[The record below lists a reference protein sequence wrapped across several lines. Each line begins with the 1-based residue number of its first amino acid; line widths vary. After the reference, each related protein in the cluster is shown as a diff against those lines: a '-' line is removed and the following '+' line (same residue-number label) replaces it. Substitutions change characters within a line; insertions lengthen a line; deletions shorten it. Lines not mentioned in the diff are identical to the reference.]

1 MSQIQPCEDDV
12 PEFPVHSWDD
22 DSASVSPDQLKV
34 LIVDDDELMHRLIRK
49 ALTALGFTQIRSA
62 ENGAAGIEAVERE
75 LPDIIISDYHMPQ
88 MHGLEFVEAVRGDEA
103 RDEIVIIMLSAHDDR
118 DVIEG
123 ARDLGADT
131 FMIKP
136 FHRDDL
142 KQLIETLYHR
152 FNCKRIAWPA

>member
-1 MSQIQPCEDDV
+1 MTQTQPREDDV

-22 DSASVSPDQLKV
+22 GDSVSPDQLNV
-34 LIVDDDELMHRLIRK
+34 LIVDDDDMMHRLIRS

-62 ENGAAGIEAVERE
+62 ENGAAGLAAVELE

-131 FMIKP
+131 FMVKP